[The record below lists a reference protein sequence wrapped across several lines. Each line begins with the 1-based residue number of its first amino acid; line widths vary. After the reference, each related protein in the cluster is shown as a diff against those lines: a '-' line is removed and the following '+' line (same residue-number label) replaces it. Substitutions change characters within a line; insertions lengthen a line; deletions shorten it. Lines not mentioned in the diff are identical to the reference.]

1 MINAIRFHRNLR
13 KEEIIAFN
21 INLYKINH
29 LIKKKQLLIIIN
41 NNKINKQFIIYLLLK
56 EYKDL

>member
-1 MINAIRFHRNLR
+1 MINAIKFHRNLQ
-13 KEEIIAFN
+13 KKKIIIFN

-41 NNKINKQFIIYLLLK
+41 NDEIN
-56 EYKDL
+56 E